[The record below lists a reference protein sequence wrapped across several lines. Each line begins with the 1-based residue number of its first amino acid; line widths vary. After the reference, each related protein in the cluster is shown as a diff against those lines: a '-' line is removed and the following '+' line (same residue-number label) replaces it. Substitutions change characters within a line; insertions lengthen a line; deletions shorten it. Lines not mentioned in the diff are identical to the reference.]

1 MTLIEE
7 IQRDAVDSSSDL
19 GALLRK
25 CKLLAARLG
34 SRPLEDWLLWESN
47 GYPDEVDV
55 PEYRIW
61 PLELK
66 GHFSGPFGSGLR
78 NAPIPMMCVPEK
90 AREPFMRY
98 KCRQS
103 IASIEEILK
112 KSTDGTLQVSTGDL
126 AVVLGTKVYQG
137 QNCMQAWAE
146 MSTSCLVELLNT
158 VRNRVLDFV
167 LAVWKEAPMAGE
179 PNDRQNP
186 EIEPS
191 KVTQIFNTTVYGGAA
206 NLVGSASQSTITFNV
221 QPHDFESLADA
232 LRSHGVNDEDI
243 GELQTAVE
251 SDGEVT
257 QPGRFGARVSGW
269 IAQMMQ
275 KAANGTWAIGLG
287 AAGNLLAQLISKY
300 YGL

>member
-1 MTLIEE
+1 MTLIED

-25 CKLLAARLG
+25 CKLLAARLR

-47 GYPDEVDV
+47 GYPDEVEV

-90 AREPFMRY
+90 ARHPFMRY
-98 KCRQS
+98 QCRQS
-103 IASIEEILK
+103 IASVEEILR
-112 KSTDGTLQVSTGDL
+112 KSDDGTLRVSTGDL
-126 AVVLGTKVYQG
+126 AVVLGTKVYRD

-146 MSTSCLVELLNT
+146 MSTGCLVELLNT
-158 VRNRVLDFV
+158 VRTRVLDFV

-186 EIEPS
+186 GIEPS
-191 KVTQIFNTTVYGGAA
+191 KVTQIFNTTVYGGSA
-206 NLVGSASQSTITFNV
+206 NLVGSATQSAVTFNV
-221 QPHDFESLADA
+221 QPHDFQSLADA
-232 LRSHGVNDEDI
+232 LRTHGLHEDEI
-243 GELQTAVE
+243 LELQAAVE
-251 SDGEVT
+251 SDEEVT
-257 QPGRFGARVSGW
+257 KPGQFGESVSGW
-269 IAQMMQ
+269 IAKMMQ
-275 KAANGTWAIGLG
+275 KAANGSWTVGLG
-287 AAGNLLAQLISKY
+287 AAGNLLAQLISQY